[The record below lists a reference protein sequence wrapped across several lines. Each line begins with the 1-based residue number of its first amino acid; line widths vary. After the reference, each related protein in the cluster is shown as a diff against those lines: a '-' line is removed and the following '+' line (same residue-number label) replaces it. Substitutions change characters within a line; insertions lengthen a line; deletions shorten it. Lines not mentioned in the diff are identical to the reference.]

1 VCVCRGGGGGQ
12 IGWNCCQT
20 FFFFLWHR
28 LLTFFL
34 VKYTR
39 GKIQLKSSTLL
50 FLLCVCVDHWEGRS
64 RAGCCSHANLL
75 QVSTG
80 APNNWWLG
88 GLSYLFFFFFFFFS
102 YMYYACMNVY
112 VCICI
117 YTLYSLQSKIRNKY
131 VKFFF
136 LFSLLAVVVRGDGV
150 YIINR
155 YIRSRVYWLQRRHI
169 L

>member
-1 VCVCRGGGGGQ
+1 MLVAALTRTSSKSRPGLRIIAGSEGSL
-12 IGWNCCQT
+12 IFSSS
-20 FFFFLWHR
+20 FFFFL
-28 LLTFFL
+28 
-34 VKYTR
+34 
-39 GKIQLKSSTLL
+39 
-50 FLLCVCVDHWEGRS
+50 
-64 RAGCCSHANLL
+64 
-75 QVSTG
+75 
-80 APNNWWLG
+80 
-88 GLSYLFFFFFFFFS
+88 S

-136 LFSLLAVVVRGDGV
+136 SFFFPLLAVVVRGDGV